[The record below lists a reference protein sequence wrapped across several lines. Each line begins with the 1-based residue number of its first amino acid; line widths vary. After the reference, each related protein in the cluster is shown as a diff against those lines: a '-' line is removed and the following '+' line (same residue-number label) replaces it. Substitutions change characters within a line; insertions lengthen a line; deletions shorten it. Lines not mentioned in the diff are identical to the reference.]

1 MASKTKYN
9 LLYNFEEY
17 QAFKEE
23 KEKIINKYPP
33 HIVCDCNSFQTK
45 NRGRLSPEDWLVWK
59 EYLKELTDLLL
70 EPNGNYQKWVWA
82 TLSDR
87 DVEARERVVKG
98 KYQPK
103 IEY

>member
-45 NRGRLSPEDWLVWK
+45 I
-59 EYLKELTDLLL
+59 LKD
-70 EPNGNYQKWVWA
+70 YQ
-82 TLSDR
+82 L
-87 DVEARERVVKG
+87 
-98 KYQPK
+98 K
-103 IEY
+103 IG